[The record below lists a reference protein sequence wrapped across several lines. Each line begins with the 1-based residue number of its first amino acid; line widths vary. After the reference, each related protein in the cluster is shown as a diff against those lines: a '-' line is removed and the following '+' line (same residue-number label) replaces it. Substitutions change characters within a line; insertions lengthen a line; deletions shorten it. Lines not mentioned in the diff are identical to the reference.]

1 MVALLNPTV
10 EASVCRKMI
19 EQVQRQL
26 HQVEH
31 QLTHTPLDMTAYHA
45 AFGRA
50 AALRGA
56 VAELTAIYDQNFNV

>member
-19 EQVQRQL
+19 DQVLQQL
-26 HQVEH
+26 HKVEH
-31 QLTHTPLDMTAYHA
+31 QLTHTPMEMNAYHA

-50 AALRGA
+50 AGLRA
-56 VAELTAIYDQNFNV
+56 ILSDLHAIYDQNFNV